1 MIKNQEIG
9 FTKGSKFRMECGWLF
24 QLAFYLLGTTTT
36 CKLSMLFQVLGL
48 WLHLKDTETVLFLG
62 LGLTITGNYIK
73 KVQKQE
79 NKKNIRIVKRCR
91 DGMPKR
97 IQTR

>member
-1 MIKNQEIG
+1 MIKSPEEIG
-9 FTKGSKFRMECGWLF
+9 FTRGSKSCGWLF

-36 CKLSMLFQVLGL
+36 CKLSMLQVIGL
-48 WLHLKDTETVLFLG
+48 WLHLKDTEMLFLG

-79 NKKNIRIVKRCR
+79 NKKHYKCK
-91 DGMPKR
+91 MM
-97 IQTR
+97 